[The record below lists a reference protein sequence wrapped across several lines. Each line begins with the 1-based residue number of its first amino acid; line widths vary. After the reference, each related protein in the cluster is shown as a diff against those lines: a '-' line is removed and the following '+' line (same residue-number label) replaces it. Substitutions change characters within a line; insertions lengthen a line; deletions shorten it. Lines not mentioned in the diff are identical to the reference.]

1 MAETPSDDDRRRSPR
16 FSCTGRAEINRLP
29 SSGALLTGTIRDL
42 SLHGCFVDM
51 PLPIDCGTRA
61 EIVVRVNAASFRA
74 VGEVR
79 DIRGR
84 SSAALEFVRMSTGG
98 KDSLT
103 GLVTDLARL
112 QAIMNKL
119 KSVRREMDEEV
130 FKQELEHGKLQDMLS
145 ARFPFLGIRLN
156 AQTLERDLKAAPEE
170 KKRDEVGAPLVVPVN
185 LFI

>member
-1 MAETPSDDDRRRSPR
+1 
-16 FSCTGRAEINRLP
+16 
-29 SSGALLTGTIRDL
+29 
-42 SLHGCFVDM
+42 M
-51 PLPIDCGTRA
+51 PLVMDCGARA

-84 SSAALEFVRMSTGG
+84 SSAAMEFVRISTGG

-119 KSVRREMDEEV
+119 KSVRRETDESV
-130 FKQELEHGKLQDMLS
+130 FKQELEHGRLQDMLR

-156 AQTLERDLKAAPEE
+156 AQTLERDVEATVEEE
-170 KKRDEVGAPLVVPVN
+170 KRNEEASPLVVPVN

>member
-1 MAETPSDDDRRRSPR
+1 MADPPSDDDRRRSPR

-29 SSGALLTGTIRDL
+29 SSGTLLAGTIRDL

-51 PLPIDCGTRA
+51 PLVMDCGARA

-84 SSAALEFVRMSTGG
+84 SSAAMEFVRISTGG

-119 KSVRREMDEEV
+119 KSVRRETDESV
-130 FKQELEHGKLQDMLS
+130 FKQELEHGRLQDMLR

-156 AQTLERDLKAAPEE
+156 AQTLERDVEATVEEE
-170 KKRDEVGAPLVVPVN
+170 KRNEEASPLVVPVN